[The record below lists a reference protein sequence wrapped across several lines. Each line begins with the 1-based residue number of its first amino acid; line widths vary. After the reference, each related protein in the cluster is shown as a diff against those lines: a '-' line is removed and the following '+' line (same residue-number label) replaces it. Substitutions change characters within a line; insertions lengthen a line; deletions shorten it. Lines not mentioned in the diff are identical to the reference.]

1 LTNSADAWG
10 PMHPAAR
17 VGRVI
22 QQLRSFRDLHQA
34 ELGQLADDLEQA
46 HAVELAARLRTLVS
60 VQVDEWQLP
69 LQELA
74 DVQAGLAEEAAPA
87 APVDPSQ
94 SRKWAA
100 WLAEQAKPRSR
111 RDLLG
116 STPPGAAETTERDAS
131 A

>member
-1 LTNSADAWG
+1 
-10 PMHPAAR
+10 MHPATR

-34 ELGQLADDLEQA
+34 ELGQLADELEQV
-46 HAVELAARLRTLVS
+46 HAVELAERLRTLVA

-74 DVQAGLAEEAAPA
+74 DVQAEMVAEAAPA

-94 SRKWAA
+94 SPKRAA

-111 RDLLG
+111 RDAF
-116 STPPGAAETTERDAS
+116 TPPRSDATDDGS
-131 A
+131 